1 MSSRPRWTGPKG
13 SGARPGASKRLTSVT
28 LPCTRF
34 AKTAKFYGETLG
46 LKSSG
51 RSLGRIVLDL
61 ESVRLVLVDGSRM
74 PGFSRGDGQGL
85 YMEITIVDLPATRAR
100 LEAAGVRLF
109 APRRGRGDI
118 LTVEDPEGNLVN
130 LVSAPPAG

>member
-1 MSSRPRWTGPKG
+1 
-13 SGARPGASKRLTSVT
+13 VT

-34 AKTAKFYGETLG
+34 AKTAKFYGKTLG

-51 RSLGRIVLDL
+51 KGPGRVVLDL
-61 ESVRLVLVDGSRM
+61 ETVRLVLVDASRM
-74 PGFSRGDGQGL
+74 SGFSRGDGQGL

-109 APRRGRGDI
+109 APRRSRGDV

-130 LVSAPPAG
+130 LVAAPAAG